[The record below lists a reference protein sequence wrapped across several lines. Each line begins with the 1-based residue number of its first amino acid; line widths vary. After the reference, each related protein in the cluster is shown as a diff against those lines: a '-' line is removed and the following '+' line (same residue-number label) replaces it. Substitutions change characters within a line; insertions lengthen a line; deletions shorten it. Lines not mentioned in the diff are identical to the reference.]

1 VNKEQ
6 NELQL
11 TVMPRIRAILVG
23 AFVGGFFLFELWASI
38 PLSIGIG
45 LTAMLAV
52 DYPWQSSERRRMTR
66 HAHDQTLRLQYS
78 GQQVHALNQRLA
90 QVEASLEDRQARL
103 QNTLIELERRDT
115 VGAPEARRLIDDQKE
130 TLDAQKQAMEEA
142 QRLIRAQQSMLERLE
157 QQTVDGHGRW
167 EETLA
172 SLERMLANQANLST
186 GAQKHV
192 LEEICEGNRELQRAL
207 TQVLSRLAMTPRSS
221 EVHVTDSVVMG
232 AVGHDVGQKTP
243 TPPPIPVI
251 DIGLPQRTST
261 ETWLKALPEDLA

>member
-1 VNKEQ
+1 M
-6 NELQL
+6 
-11 TVMPRIRAILVG
+11 TRIRAILAG
-23 AFVGGFFLFELWASI
+23 ALVGGFFLFELWATL

-45 LTAMLAV
+45 ITAMLLA
-52 DYPWQSSERRRMTR
+52 DYPWQMSERRRMTR

-142 QRLIRAQQSMLERLE
+142 QRLIRAQQSMLVRLE

-172 SLERMLANQANLST
+172 ALERMLSNQANLSS
-186 GAQKHV
+186 GAQQHV

-207 TQVLSRLAMTPRSS
+207 TQVLSRLAMEPRSS
-221 EVHVTDSVVMG
+221 EVHVSDSVVMG